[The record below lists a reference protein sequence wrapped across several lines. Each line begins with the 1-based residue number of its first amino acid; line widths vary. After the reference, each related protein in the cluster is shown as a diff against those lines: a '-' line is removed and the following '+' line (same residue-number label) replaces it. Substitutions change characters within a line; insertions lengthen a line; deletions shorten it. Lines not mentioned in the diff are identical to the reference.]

1 MKKPEFKRA
10 MCCGLGRCAVELSV
24 SKNIKKY
31 KNIVMWGCL
40 HNLSFDKLFE
50 GTRAYYIYKLT
61 EFFQDEMFFLHPL
74 AEKFSMI
81 SPCANTDTFAHCCE
95 LLCCFAESGN
105 NLAEQILK
113 NKYAELYAFLI
124 EESNKSKLKKATVNF
139 ENLCVFLDSLYGF
152 SFFCK
157 ICKDMGKLFL
167 YKKAADF
174 SWFYCNAESKFGKKR
189 VQTFLKKKAAK
200 EDEYALFYNRVC
212 LENEKSNNLISKEE
226 TAEKLIEKVRK
237 GTDSLHDRLKLR
249 YLNDSQQSNVLAGM
263 IASTNDENRKTE
275 LLQCFCDNCPIKN
288 EELIRYYKNGN
299 ASLKREV
306 LRILSERQESGL
318 HKFALEVLQENTEN
332 GSAVRLLLN
341 NYLPGDEKILFSALT
356 KLKIDYE
363 DGENWH
369 DAFSAVMMVD
379 LKKISVPKEVYY
391 YIYENS
397 LCSFCRGSALR
408 RLAQKK
414 WLTEN
419 ILNECVY
426 DSDYEIRSWA
436 KKRIKRKYNKIEK
449 TDL

>member
-1 MKKPEFKRA
+1 
-10 MCCGLGRCAVELSV
+10 
-24 SKNIKKY
+24 
-31 KNIVMWGCL
+31 
-40 HNLSFDKLFE
+40 
-50 GTRAYYIYKLT
+50 
-61 EFFQDEMFFLHPL
+61 
-74 AEKFSMI
+74 
-81 SPCANTDTFAHCCE
+81 
-95 LLCCFAESGN
+95 
-105 NLAEQILK
+105 
-113 NKYAELYAFLI
+113 
-124 EESNKSKLKKATVNF
+124 
-139 ENLCVFLDSLYGF
+139 
-152 SFFCK
+152 
-157 ICKDMGKLFL
+157 
-167 YKKAADF
+167 
-174 SWFYCNAESKFGKKR
+174 
-189 VQTFLKKKAAK
+189 
-200 EDEYALFYNRVC
+200 
-212 LENEKSNNLISKEE
+212 
-226 TAEKLIEKVRK
+226 
-237 GTDSLHDRLKLR
+237 
-249 YLNDSQQSNVLAGM
+249 M